1 MMTTSQLADKFYQAR
16 TIRLSCIRET
26 DVKNPLIKRQM
37 FSLGADNRMM
47 YFETWR
53 GTMKV
58 HRMAVWNT
66 KTWDWLFIPDTFEE
80 MNVDDKAILDEYAEY
95 IGIPYIED

>member
-1 MMTTSQLADKFYQAR
+1 
-16 TIRLSCIRET
+16 
-26 DVKNPLIKRQM
+26 
-37 FSLGADNRMM
+37 MM

-80 MNVDDKAILDEYAEY
+80 LSDQEREVIQEYSDVLEMSARS
-95 IGIPYIED
+95 GS